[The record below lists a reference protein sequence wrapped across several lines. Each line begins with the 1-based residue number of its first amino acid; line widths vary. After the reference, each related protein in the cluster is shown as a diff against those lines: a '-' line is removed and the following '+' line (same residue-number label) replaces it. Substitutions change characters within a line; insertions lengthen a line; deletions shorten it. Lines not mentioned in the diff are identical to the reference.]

1 MKRGKKLIF
10 LLAVLIVL
18 TGVTSICLR
27 LNPDDL
33 DDEEEEGTVILSIDS
48 GDVTEISWTIEGE
61 QLEFMRSEDGWT
73 YTKDSEFPVNTAA
86 LELVLSALNEITSSK
101 TIEAVTDMSEYGLD
115 APAYIIT
122 VDETET
128 YEILIGNETSMGG
141 EYYLSIG
148 DGNVYL
154 VDSSVPESFS
164 SDLYTLVQKETLP
177 DMTEIQQ
184 FTIEGADCQM
194 ALVYTPNDD
203 DDDEVWFL
211 KQENEYTA
219 VDTSLTENF
228 MSYITGLVWSDCV
241 NYHADE
247 TALAAYGLD
256 EPSLRVT
263 VIYGENEE
271 AFVLEI
277 GNTEDTYSYARISGS
292 DMVYL
297 IDASIGEAMESL
309 TLEELQLDTD
319 EE

>member
-1 MKRGKKLIF
+1 M
-10 LLAVLIVL
+10 
-18 TGVTSICLR
+18 
-27 LNPDDL
+27 
-33 DDEEEEGTVILSIDS
+33 
-48 GDVTEISWTIEGE
+48 
-61 QLEFMRSEDGWT
+61 
-73 YTKDSEFPVNTAA
+73 
-86 LELVLSALNEITSSK
+86 
-101 TIEAVTDMSEYGLD
+101 TDMSEYGLD

-263 VIYGENEE
+263 VIYGEDEE

-309 TLEELQLDTD
+309 TLEELQLDTA